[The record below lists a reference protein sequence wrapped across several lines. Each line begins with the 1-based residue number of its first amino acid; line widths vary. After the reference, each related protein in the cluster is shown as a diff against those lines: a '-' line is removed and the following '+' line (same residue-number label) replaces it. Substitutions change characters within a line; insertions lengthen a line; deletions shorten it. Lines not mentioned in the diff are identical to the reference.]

1 MKDEIINSLKEIN
14 KLNKVLNEIS
24 HAIININYNN
34 TYQHPKDNYYS
45 KQDFNSALLFLFQ
58 ETLNKNNFVMGE
70 LLLILEELIG
80 IKIQGRKLNVK
91 FNYCMDEKHFFEY
104 YEYAKEIDQA
114 NVFKSVDN
122 ICYKLFDGK
131 RIINQAIPD
140 AEYADE
146 ILSYGIISI
155 SMAAL
160 TNEKFFNIS
169 DRDYRMLK
177 KHIPELDINLTSK
190 RFNIKKTDLHNL
202 IKEKL
207 ITVVKNLGDGKIYLT
222 SESIGHLIDIFYNYY
237 AEYIT
242 TSDGRYIPNENIEPI
257 TTKYIRE
264 ELKRILGIPT
274 SVKHSGFYSVQ
285 EIAEHT
291 NLTINQI
298 HKRLSSCSKK
308 GLLKFHY
315 LDKSKSRK
323 TPSKNDKKYIS
334 HQDFIKIFKR
344 ELDQDKINQL
354 LKGGENVSN

>member
-1 MKDEIINSLKEIN
+1 MRNERILFLLENQDKLNSAIN
-14 KLNKVLNEIS
+14 KLGKLLILLNCSNDYEKLKNKTYTKTELKTTLLFLIKLALFFNDECLKTVLNELEIIS
-24 HAIININYNN
+24 N
-34 TYQHPKDNYYS
+34 
-45 KQDFNSALLFLFQ
+45 
-58 ETLNKNNFVMGE
+58 
-70 LLLILEELIG
+70 
-80 IKIQGRKLNVK
+80 IKIQGRTLNTK
-91 FNYCMDEKHFFEY
+91 KIDLDNLDI
-104 YEYAKEIDQA
+104 AKAMLE
-114 NVFKSVDN
+114 N
-122 ICYKLFDGK
+122 IYKVNNLESLVMVCNKLFDGK
-131 RIINQAIPD
+131 KIINKELKTKGKVSQNSINHFYNMVKSTREHQYLPIIHST
-140 AEYADE
+140 EYYE
-146 ILSYGIISI
+146 
-155 SMAAL
+155 
-160 TNEKFFNIS
+160 
-169 DRDYRMLK
+169 LK
-177 KHIPELDINLTSK
+177 TDIPELDIHSTSEI
-190 RFNIKKTDLHNL
+190 FNIKKTDLHNL

-222 SESIGHLIDIFYNYY
+222 RESIGDLIDIFYNYY

-242 TSDGRYIPNENIEPI
+242 TSDGRYIPNENTEPI
-257 TTKYIRE
+257 TTKHIRE

-298 HKRLSSCSKK
+298 HKRLSSCNKK

-315 LDKSKSRK
+315 LDKSISRK